1 MASLIIISFIV
12 VFALF
17 AGLVTMGLKLLEAQR
32 KKQVSMM
39 LQTVTGETSV
49 LETQLLKDGE
59 DGEGLGLTKFLKEID
74 ILQKIDTKIQQAGMD
89 WSVNKF
95 VQVTVG
101 AAVVGAIVGSQLRLP
116 IPGVFGALGLGLLFA
131 LLPYLLIKR
140 KRTKRLAAFEA
151 QLPEALD
158 FLSRAMRAGH
168 AFSVS
173 LEMLADESED
183 PLAVEFRRLFN
194 EQNLGSPIDVAL
206 RNLATRV
213 PSLDVGFFVSAVLLQ
228 KETGG
233 NLSEILTKLSYVI
246 RERFQ
251 LKGQVKAASAHGR
264 MTATILTA
272 MPLVLTGALMVIA
285 PEYLTG
291 MAKDSDGGKIIGG
304 AVVAQMLGY
313 YFIRKI
319 INIKV

>member
-213 PSLDVGFFVSAVLLQ
+213 PSPDVGFFVSAVLLQ